1 MAIKTYS
8 KEYGETLKNVFA
20 VKQHFLRTFGGT
32 LQVKDGITNSDN
44 FLELKVSETDVT
56 VQEYSTDANTGFG
69 TGTGKTS
76 RFGARKEIKSINKQ
90 VPFESALAIHEGVDN
105 VTVNDNAEQ
114 IIEERGG
121 LHAEAWVEKLNGL
134 LGKAL
139 SDNAGATENVQLTE
153 DGVSALFNKVHKAF
167 VDNKVSKDIAWVAYV
182 KPEIYNIIVDHKL
195 ATTAKGSSVNIDK
208 EEVKMFKSFVIE
220 ELPSALFQTTECI
233 YFAADNVG
241 VAGVGIEIYRLI
253 DSEDFAGVAIQSLA
267 KYGKYIPEKNKKA
280 IVKAKIAG

>member
-1 MAIKTYS
+1 MEQA
-8 KEYGETLKNVFA
+8 
-20 VKQHFLRTFGGT
+20 
-32 LQVKDGITNSDN
+32 
-44 FLELKVSETDVT
+44 
-56 VQEYSTDANTGFG
+56 QE
-69 TGTGKTS
+69 

-208 EEVKMFKSFVIE
+208 EEVKMFKGFVIE